1 MKHNILITGGAGFIG
16 LNLVRFFLSKYP
28 DYKIFNL
35 DILTYASNFSYISEF
50 EKFTNYKFLKVDI
63 NNRKKVRDLFFKYKI
78 THVIHLAAETHVDT
92 SIKDPLRFAY
102 TNIIGTLNLLEAAR
116 EYWKENKNSNLFYH
130 VSTDEV
136 YGSLSDKNYFKE
148 SSRYNPMSPYSA
160 SKASSDHFVRSYAN
174 TYSMPIK
181 ISNCSNNYGPYQY
194 PEKLIP
200 LIILNIINNNTLPV
214 YGDGKNIRDWLYVE
228 DHVAAIDLIFH
239 KGNVNE
245 TYNIGAS
252 NEWRNID
259 LIKFLI
265 KNVDEF
271 LGRRENQSLNLISY
285 ISDRKGHDYRYAID
299 NSKITK
305 ELGWK
310 PKVKFEQ
317 GIMDTIKWYFY
328 N

>member
-160 SKASSDHFVRSYAN
+160 SKASSDHFVRSFN
-174 TYSMPIK
+174 DTYGLPII
-181 ISNCSNNYGPYQY
+181 ISNCSNNFGPNQFD
-194 PEKLIP
+194 EKLIP
-200 LIILNIINNNTLPV
+200 LVIKNIIKKKPIPIYGNGKNFVEDKKNEDPINLYAYSKYLFDQYVRSKLSIKNTLPT
-214 YGDGKNIRDWLYVE
+214 NPI
-228 DHVAAIDLIFH
+228 
-239 KGNVNE
+239 
-245 TYNIGAS
+245 
-252 NEWRNID
+252 
-259 LIKFLI
+259 
-265 KNVDEF
+265 
-271 LGRRENQSLNLISY
+271 
-285 ISDRKGHDYRYAID
+285 
-299 NSKITK
+299 
-305 ELGWK
+305 
-310 PKVKFEQ
+310 
-317 GIMDTIKWYFY
+317 
-328 N
+328 